1 MTLAAA
7 IPTPTRARRVLEVR
21 GAVQGVGFRPYVYRV
36 AVRLGVSGAV
46 WNGSGGVTVDAEG
59 NPDALDRLREA
70 LLAAP
75 APARVDSV
83 EEAGPSPARGL
94 VTFAIGSS
102 RCEDAAAP
110 RVPADLATCPDCV
123 RELFDPADR
132 RYRYPFIACAACGP
146 RYTVIRETPYDRQ
159 RTTFDAFPPC
169 VACRAEYEDPAS
181 RRFHAQAISCPQ
193 CGPRLWADGA
203 AETEDPIAA
212 AVAALRRGEVAGLM
226 GLGGMH
232 LACDARDEAAVAR
245 LRSAKRRAD
254 KPFAVMFDG
263 IAAVVEDCVVD
274 GIARAALEG
283 PERPI
288 VLVPRRADGVLAE
301 GISPGL
307 GEVGAFIPGT
317 GLHYVLLRSFGAP
330 LVMTSGNHTDEPI
343 AASVGDARR
352 RLGSFCAVLLLHD
365 RVIVGRADD
374 SVVRVTAGAPRLL
387 RRAKGYAAGP
397 FALGFDAPDVLAVG
411 ADLKNTLCVTRGAEA
426 FLSPHVGDLESLE
439 AHAAWQDARERME
452 RLFRTRPEAAAHDL
466 HPGYHGTG
474 IAARTG
480 LPAIA
485 VQHHH
490 AHVASCLVE
499 NGFAGPVIGVA
510 WDGTGYG
517 PDGTVW
523 GGEILAVDLSGF
535 TRLGRLRPVALAG
548 GDAAVREG
556 WRMAVAHLM
565 DAGID
570 PARVAAR
577 GSRQV
582 ARMIETGAGT
592 VSTSS
597 MGRLFDAVASLSGVR
612 HASSYEGQA
621 AQELEALAGTGD
633 GAYPMPL
640 TDEGALLEMDARPL
654 VRAVA
659 ADVDAGVAPAII
671 SSRFHAGLAAALG
684 AACRAARART
694 GLRTVA
700 LTGGCFANRRLT
712 ELALAGLQADG
723 FEVLLHARV
732 PPGDGGLALGQAAI
746 AAWRLAHVP
755 GDSR

>member
-7 IPTPTRARRVLEVR
+7 ISSTPTRARRVLEVR
-21 GAVQGVGFRPYVYRV
+21 GEVQGVGFRPYVYRV
-36 AVRLGVSGAV
+36 AVRLGLSGAV
-46 WNGSGGVTVDAEG
+46 WNGAGGVTVDAEG

-83 EEAGPSPARGL
+83 EEAGPSPALGL
-94 VTFAIGSS
+94 ATFAIRSS
-102 RCEDAAAP
+102 RCEDGAP
-110 RVPADLATCPDCV
+110 ARVPADIATCPDCV

-132 RYRYPFIACAACGP
+132 RYLYPFIACAVCGP

-181 RRFHAQAISCPQ
+181 RRFHAQAISCPR

-203 AETEDPIAA
+203 DTEDPIAA
-212 AVAALRRGEVAGLM
+212 AVATLRGGGIAGLM

-232 LACDARDEAAVAR
+232 LACDARDDAAVAR
-245 LRSAKRRAD
+245 LRSAKGRPD
-254 KPFAVMFDG
+254 KPFAAMFDG
-263 IAAVVEDCVVD
+263 IASVAEACVVD
-274 GIARAALEG
+274 GIARAALES

-288 VLVPRRADGVLAE
+288 VLVPRRTAGALAGGV
-301 GISPGL
+301 SPGL
-307 GEVGAFIPGT
+307 GEVGAFLPGT
-317 GLHYVLLRSFGAP
+317 GLHHVLLRSFGAP
-330 LVMTSGNHTDEPI
+330 LVMTSGNRTDEPI
-343 AASVGDARR
+343 ATSVEDARR
-352 RLGSFCAVLLLHD
+352 RLGSLCAVLLLHD
-365 RVIVGRADD
+365 RGIVGRADD
-374 SVVRVTAGAPRLL
+374 SVVRVTAGAARLL
-387 RRAKGYAAGP
+387 RRAKGYAQGP
-397 FALGFDAPDVLAVG
+397 FALGFAAPDVLAVG
-411 ADLKNTLCVTRGAEA
+411 ADLKNTLCVTRGTEA
-426 FLSPHVGDLESLE
+426 FLSPHVGDLEGLD
-439 AHAAWQDARERME
+439 AQVAWQDTRERME
-452 RLFRTRPEAAAHDL
+452 RLFRARPEAAAHDL

-499 NGFAGPVIGVA
+499 NGFTGPVIGVA

-523 GGEILAVDLSGF
+523 GGEIMAADLSGF

-548 GDAAVREG
+548 GDAAVRQG
-556 WRMAVAHLM
+556 WRMAVAHLV
-565 DAGID
+565 DAGLD
-570 PARVAAR
+570 PARVEAR
-577 GSRQV
+577 GRRSV
-582 ARMIETGAGT
+582 ARMIETRSGT
-592 VSTSS
+592 VPTSS
-597 MGRLFDAVASLSGVR
+597 MGRLFDAVASLCGVR
-612 HASSYEGQA
+612 HESSYEGQA
-621 AQELEALAGTGD
+621 AQELEAIAED
-633 GAYPMPL
+633 DPRAYPMPL
-640 TDEGALLEMDARPL
+640 TDQGSLLEMDARPL
-654 VRAVA
+654 VGAVV
-659 ADVDAGVAPAII
+659 ADVDAGVPPPLI
-671 SSRFHAGLAAALG
+671 SSRFHTGLAAALA
-684 AACRAARART
+684 AACRTARERT

-712 ELALAGLQADG
+712 ELAVAALEAES
-723 FEVLLHARV
+723 FEVLLHAQV
-732 PPGDGGLALGQAAI
+732 PPGDGGLALGQAAV